1 MPILIPRDRIRE
13 NPWNPN
19 AFDPENY
26 PKLVQSIREHGIM
39 EPLKVMPDP
48 EREERFLLVDGY
60 HRWKAAA
67 ELAMEDLPCEVW
79 EISLEDAKI
88 RGLQLNYLRGRP
100 VPQRLATVLHDL
112 SATYSLEDL
121 AGMLPWSETELKDSL
136 EILRL
141 PADLQR
147 ELRQQAQEQEAAAP
161 HPVTV
166 VLVGAE
172 YAVFEGAMEH
182 AKRAMGRGSSR
193 GACLAEVCA
202 TYLKSQGVSDFDGPD
217 EPAEAHLE

>member
-1 MPILIPRDRIRE
+1 MLIRRDKIRE

-26 PKLVQSIREHGIM
+26 PKLVASIRERGIM

-48 EREERFLLVDGY
+48 ERPADPSTGSGQGYLLVDGY

-67 ELAMEDLPCEVW
+67 DLGIEELPCEVW
-79 EISLEDAKI
+79 NITVEEAKI
-88 RGLQLNYLRGRP
+88 RGLQLNYLRGQP
-100 VPQRLATVLHDL
+100 VPQRLAGVLHDL

-141 PADLQR
+141 PADLQAG
-147 ELRQQAQEQEAAAP
+147 LRQQAQEQEAAAP

-166 VLVGAE
+166 VLVGTE
-172 YAVFEGAMEH
+172 YAVFERAMEH
-182 AKRAMGRGSSR
+182 AKRQIGRGTSR
-193 GACLAEVCA
+193 GACLAAVCEI
-202 TYLKSQGVSDFDGPD
+202 YLANQHVPD
-217 EPAEAHLE
+217 AE